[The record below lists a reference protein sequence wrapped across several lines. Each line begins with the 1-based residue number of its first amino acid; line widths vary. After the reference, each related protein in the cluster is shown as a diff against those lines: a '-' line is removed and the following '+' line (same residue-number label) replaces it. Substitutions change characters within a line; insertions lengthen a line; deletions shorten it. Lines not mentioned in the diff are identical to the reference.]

1 MLFFKRF
8 ALLSLYIKKSCN
20 KKSIS
25 LVLKL
30 VIKRKKSL
38 NKVDSVCEMFFFS
51 FTKYGC
57 LGDFQLRGKEKSN

>member
-8 ALLSLYIKKSCN
+8 ALLSLYIKKVAI

-38 NKVDSVCEMFFFS
+38 NKVDSVCEMFFS
-51 FTKYGC
+51 ASQNTVG
-57 LGDFQLRGKEKSN
+57 

>member
-8 ALLSLYIKKSCN
+8 ALLSLYIKQKVAI
-20 KKSIS
+20 KKCIS

-38 NKVDSVCEMFFFS
+38 NKVDSVCEMFFS
-51 FTKYGC
+51 ASQNTVG
-57 LGDFQLRGKEKSN
+57 